1 MTMYEFADTVC
12 KLPVEQ
18 QNEFCSSLK
27 EILSEDE
34 YLATVKFISLW
45 GMFKSPAKYKAM
57 RTAISETLFGIS
69 TPDAVQT
76 MFDC

>member
-18 QNEFCSSLK
+18 QNEFYSSLK
-27 EILSEDE
+27 EILSQDE
-34 YLATVKFISLW
+34 YLATVKFIALW
-45 GMFKSPAKYKAM
+45 GMFRSPAKYKAM

-69 TPDAVQT
+69 ISDAVQNI
-76 MFDC
+76 FDC